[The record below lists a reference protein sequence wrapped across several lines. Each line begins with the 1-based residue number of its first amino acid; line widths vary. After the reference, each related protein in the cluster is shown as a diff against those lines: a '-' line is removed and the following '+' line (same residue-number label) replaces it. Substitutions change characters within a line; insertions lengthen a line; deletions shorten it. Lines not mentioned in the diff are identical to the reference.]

1 MAGRNHAGKMK
12 ATQSLSDRTRGV
24 GDSKQA
30 IVDRLGLTPAEKDR
44 LDRALAEILAS
55 AGVPSSRIAL
65 EVLFLLPD
73 RFVDVYAQV
82 FEAGL
87 IAPVKAPGEAAGL
100 AGELGRAP
108 GSTSALRGTVSQVS
122 GTGKKYKRIW
132 VIKSEGALE
141 LKNRIDKRLRA
152 MGREMELELEE
163 IRKLELGGEGKA
175 SSGKGKVAS
184 SQAGCGRCGRLVRDD
199 YRFCPSCGQDLNA
212 RD

>member
-30 IVDRLGLTPAEKDR
+30 IIDRLGLTPAEKDR

-73 RFVDVYAQV
+73 RFVDVYSEV
-82 FEAGL
+82 FEASL

-132 VIKSEGALE
+132 VIKSEEALA
-141 LKNRIDKRLRA
+141 LKNRMDKRLRA

-163 IRKLELGGEGKA
+163 IRRHGSGEGA
-175 SSGKGKVAS
+175 GEGSSRAGGMS
-184 SQAGCGRCGRLVRDD
+184 SQASCGRCGKLVRED